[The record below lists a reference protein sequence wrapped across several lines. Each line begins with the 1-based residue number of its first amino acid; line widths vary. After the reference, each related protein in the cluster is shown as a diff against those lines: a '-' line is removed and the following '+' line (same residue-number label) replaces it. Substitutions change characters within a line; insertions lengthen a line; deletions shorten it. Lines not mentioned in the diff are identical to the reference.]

1 MIFPGHGNPPGKHR
15 NAIVDGTRLH
25 IGGSQACP
33 GWTVFDINPAAHVDE
48 VGDVRDL
55 SRFAS
60 QSCSDI
66 YASHV
71 LEHLGYQT
79 EIAHVLSEF
88 HRILKPG
95 GMVRISVPDLE
106 TLCELFL
113 EPLPPAEKFELMRM
127 MFGGQMDAYDQHR
140 TGLSFQILGDFLH
153 EAGFVNIAR
162 VPSFG
167 LFDDA
172 SEMRFHN
179 IPISCNMQA
188 IRPDAA

>member
-1 MIFPGHGNPPGKHR
+1 MEDIKLN
-15 NAIVDGTRLH
+15 V
-25 IGGSQACP
+25 GGWQAAE
-33 GWTVFDINPAAHVDE
+33 GWTILDVNPGAHVDH

-55 SRFAS
+55 SFLAS
-60 QSCSDI
+60 QSCSEV

-71 LEHLGYQT
+71 LEHLGYQQ
-79 EIAHVLSEF
+79 EIPDVMLEF

-95 GMVRISVPDLE
+95 GRLRISVPDLE

-113 EPLPPAEKFELMRM
+113 ETGLKSRDKFEIMRM
-127 MFGGQMDAYDQHR
+127 MFGGQMDAYDRHL
-140 TGLSFQILGDFLH
+140 TGMSFQILGDFMH
-153 EAGFVNIAR
+153 HAGFAQINR

-172 SEMRFHN
+172 SEFRFKN

-188 IRPDAA
+188 IKPAG